1 MLARLRHQLVLAA
14 IAGAM
19 YFVNLGATHL
29 WDVDEAIFS
38 QAAKEMHAR
47 GDAVVPYFN
56 GQVFPD
62 KPALMYWLMIGA
74 YELFGPTEFAA
85 RFWSA
90 VFGIGSVLLTY
101 QLGRLVFS
109 PRVAFWSGLI
119 LATSLN
125 FNVIARAVLV

>member
-1 MLARLRHQLVLAA
+1 MLARLRPQLVLAA

-19 YFVNLGATHL
+19 FFVNLGATHL

-74 YELFGPTEFAA
+74 YELFTVVRLLLARGADVAA
-85 RFWSA
+85 RWHGA
-90 VFGIGSVLLTY
+90 
-101 QLGRLVFS
+101 
-109 PRVAFWSGLI
+109 A
-119 LATSLN
+119 
-125 FNVIARAVLV
+125 